1 MSAERRDTPAAGAAS
16 EGTPPA
22 GPKDG
27 SSVST
32 PSPAAPTSGS
42 PPPEHPATAKDGA
55 DSSPHA
61 TPESRPGGSEA
72 AANGADD
79 GPSFGPSEEPV
90 ADADTPRDHGEQ
102 VSLDLDE
109 LASKAAERDEY
120 LAVAQRTQADF
131 ENYRKRVARDAAQ
144 AELRGIA
151 RLAKELLPGLDN
163 LERALAAQAHEGHN
177 GQFAEGVKL
186 VQAELIAALA
196 RVGLEAYSPHGERF
210 DPELHEAMAQQPAEG
225 VESGTIIEVY
235 QPGYRLDGNVI
246 RPARVVVA
254 A

>member
-1 MSAERRDTPAAGAAS
+1 MSAERRDRKVAAAA
-16 EGTPPA
+16 EVAAPA
-22 GPKDG
+22 GPEDG
-27 SSVST
+27 PAGNT
-32 PSPAAPTSGS
+32 PSTAPPTSDAAS
-42 PPPEHPATAKDGA
+42 PATSEQAAG
-55 DSSPHA
+55 
-61 TPESRPGGSEA
+61 ESKA
-72 AANGADD
+72 AATGADD
-79 GPSFGPSEEPV
+79 GPSPGPSAEPC
-90 ADADTPRDHGEQ
+90 AAAGAPDADGEQ

-109 LASKAAERDEY
+109 LAAKAAERDEY
-120 LAVAQRTQADF
+120 LALAQRTQADF

-144 AELRGIA
+144 AEVRGIA

-163 LERALAAQAHEGHN
+163 LERALAAQEGQN
-177 GQFAEGVKL
+177 GQLAEGVKL

>member
-1 MSAERRDTPAAGAAS
+1 MSAEQRDTKVVAAS
-16 EGTPPA
+16 EGAPPA
-22 GPKDG
+22 GPGDG
-27 SSVST
+27 PAVTT
-32 PSPAAPTSGS
+32 PSTATPTSAPAS
-42 PPPEHPATAKDGA
+42 PTASEQAAGGA
-55 DSSPHA
+55 DSSPPA
-61 TPESRPGGSEA
+61 TSEPPAGGSKA
-72 AANGADD
+72 AATGGDD
-79 GPSFGPSEEPV
+79 GPSPGPSAAPGADDV
-90 ADADTPRDHGEQ
+90 APHDDGEQ

-109 LASKAAERDEY
+109 LAAKAAERDEY
-120 LAVAQRTQADF
+120 LALAQRTQADF

-151 RLAKELLPGLDN
+151 RLAKELLPGIDN
-163 LERALAAQAHEGHN
+163 LERALAAQEGQN
-177 GQFAEGVKL
+177 AQLAEGVKL